1 MGTWGNDPFG
11 NDTACDWALELEEVD
26 DLSLIEEAIQRVL
39 DVGNESLEAGVSD
52 AAIAAADTLARLK
65 GNFYAENSYT
75 EAVDQWV
82 TDHPIH
88 PPAALVGAA
97 IRAVDRILTAP
108 SELLELWEA
117 SPEVENWKQQMT
129 ALKERLK

>member
-1 MGTWGNDPFG
+1 M
-11 NDTACDWALELEEVD
+11 LE
-26 DLSLIEEAIQRVL
+26 
-39 DVGNESLEAGVSD
+39 VGNEALEAGMSD

-75 EAVDQWV
+75 EPVDQWV

-108 SELLELWEA
+108 SEHLELWEA
-117 SPEVENWKQQMT
+117 SPEAKAWKQQMA